1 MYVQLPD
8 LDDSTLHR
16 SIRHRFRLPCNSFKE
31 MAALASDSTI
41 FQHWKEGNCDGI
53 HQKSTPLPLLILRVL
68 QYLGRSWAFSDLA
81 EDSGIEMEI
90 RSFMHNFIIF
100 GSTELCNKFDIA
112 PTIAEG
118 VIHHTE
124 EYIKGGFPLFNTQG
138 GFPAPKNMQVGFP
151 VFNMQGG
158 FPNPMNKKGFFPDF
172 NMQDGFPA
180 PMNMQGGFPV
190 FNMQNRNQSSASENT
205 QGCRCSRCRVYVE

>member
-16 SIRHRFRLPCNSFKE
+16 SIRRRFRLPCNSFKE

-53 HQKSTPLPLLILRVL
+53 HQKSTPLPLLILRAL
-68 QYLGRSWAFSDLA
+68 QYLGRGWASSDLA
-81 EDSGIEMEI
+81 EDTGIEMEI

-100 GSTELCNKFDIA
+100 GSTELCNKFDVA

-124 EYIKGGFPLFNTQG
+124 EYIKGGFPLFSTQG
-138 GFPAPKNMQVGFP
+138 GFPAPMNMQV
-151 VFNMQGG
+151 
-158 FPNPMNKKGFFPDF
+158 
-172 NMQDGFPA
+172 GFPA

-190 FNMQNRNQSSASENT
+190 FNMQAPE
-205 QGCRCSRCRVYVE
+205 RVTNN